1 MSVYEAHLKIRNVE
15 ESDAKKRF
23 VLVVESEMMRSE
35 QPQEYVVR
43 ISTSPTPVPS
53 NSAIQ
58 ICNGNG
64 VDCSDRLAGSL
75 SGGGIAAII
84 IVLVAISVLVGL
96 VLFARNTGR
105 WCFTG

>member
-1 MSVYEAHLKIRNVE
+1 MYEAHLKIRSVE
-15 ESDAKKRF
+15 ETDAKKTF
-23 VLVVESEMMRSE
+23 VLVVESEMRSE
-35 QPQEYVVR
+35 QLQEYVVR

-58 ICNGNG
+58 ICQGSDA
-64 VDCSDRLAGSL
+64 DCRSDRLAGSL

-84 IVLVAISVLVGL
+84 IIVLAIAVVGGL

-105 WCFTG
+105 WCFSG